1 MQYFYYKMRQLL
13 QNEKILLKIMTLSNA
28 TCITKCVCTQ
38 YTLTLHVFVFKIFH
52 IVLYIKL
59 YVLDIASVCL
69 YGHQQDVQTTTNSL
83 T

>member
-1 MQYFYYKMRQLL
+1 MRQLL

-28 TCITKCVCTQ
+28 TCITKCVGTQ
-38 YTLTLHVFVFKIFH
+38 CTLTLYVFAFKIFH

-59 YVLDIASVCL
+59 YVLDIASVCP